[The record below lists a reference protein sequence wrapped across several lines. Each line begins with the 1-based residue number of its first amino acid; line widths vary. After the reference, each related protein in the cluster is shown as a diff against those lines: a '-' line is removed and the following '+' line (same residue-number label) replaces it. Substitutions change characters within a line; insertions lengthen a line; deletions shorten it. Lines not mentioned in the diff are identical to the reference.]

1 MKKNIFLQSEKVKY
15 NTAIILCGGK
25 GSRLGILGKKLP
37 KTLVKV
43 NNKPILWFIINSLIQ
58 NSFNHFILPTGYK
71 GSMIKRYI
79 IKNFYNKKINIQLV
93 KTGIETTI
101 AKRINKIKKN
111 IISDNFLLLNGDAIF
126 DFNLKKIFENHKKKN
141 VI

>member
-58 NSFNHFILPTGYK
+58 NSFNHF
-71 GSMIKRYI
+71 
-79 IKNFYNKKINIQLV
+79 
-93 KTGIETTI
+93 
-101 AKRINKIKKN
+101 
-111 IISDNFLLLNGDAIF
+111 F
-126 DFNLKKIFENHKKKN
+126 DLKLSAVRSPLYRSRSSRPNTRRKALDEIYLRLWYGK
-141 VI
+141 